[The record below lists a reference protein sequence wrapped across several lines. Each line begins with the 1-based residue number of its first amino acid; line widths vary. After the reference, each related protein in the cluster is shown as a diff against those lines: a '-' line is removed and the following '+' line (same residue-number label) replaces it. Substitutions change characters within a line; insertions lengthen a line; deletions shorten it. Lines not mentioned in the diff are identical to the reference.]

1 MKAGHDL
8 KSRELDMKERVSE
21 AQIKQIMAQAVQT
34 GVSAAFSAMQAGSQ
48 VAQMPQIAPV
58 ADAIMMSAGYIKPVR
73 SDDPDFP
80 IAQVPMPAAEA
91 MPPVN
96 QNTSPTFPPVPDDG
110 ASPVAGIE
118 TPATNDNLQGEPAV

>member
-1 MKAGHDL
+1 MHDL
-8 KSRELDMKERVSE
+8 KERELDMKERVSE

-34 GVSAAFSAMQAGSQ
+34 GVQAAFSAMQAGSQ

-73 SDDPDFP
+73 SDDPNFP

-96 QNTSPTFPPVPDDG
+96 QNTSPTFPPVPQAPEQGMD
-110 ASPVAGIE
+110 GIE
-118 TPATNDNLQGEPAV
+118 TPTTADNLESVSA